1 MNPFAFALR
10 SSNISPSSKLFT
22 GVSKDD
28 QHNIQSHSIE
38 LSVLELAQQ
47 RQAFI
52 AAEAE
57 NNRNSP
63 DPQIQGVTVDH
74 LEMTPPE
81 EYSSQSSALDCSNTR
96 INGDKYMR
104 PGNPYELDERKRDAK
119 ITMVG
124 TPTNSSNIDG
134 KVVQKPHQQSSVFLS
149 PTSDDSGLW

>member
-1 MNPFAFALR
+1 MNPFAFAMR
-10 SSNISPSSKLFT
+10 SSNISTSGKLFT

-81 EYSSQSSALDCSNTR
+81 EYSSQNS
-96 INGDKYMR
+96 GF
-104 PGNPYELDERKRDAK
+104 DERKRDAK
-119 ITMVG
+119 TMLCCVK
-124 TPTNSSNIDG
+124 TNTLMLTTFMN
-134 KVVQKPHQQSSVFLS
+134 
-149 PTSDDSGLW
+149 

>member
-1 MNPFAFALR
+1 MR
-10 SSNISPSSKLFT
+10 SSNIPSGSGKIFT

-47 RQAFI
+47 RQTYI

-63 DPQIQGVTVDH
+63 DPQMQGITVDS

-81 EYSSQSSALDCSNTR
+81 EYSSQSS
-96 INGDKYMR
+96 G
-104 PGNPYELDERKRDAK
+104 LDERKRDAK

-134 KVVQKPHQQSSVFLS
+134 NVVQKPHQQSSVFLS

>member
-1 MNPFAFALR
+1 MR
-10 SSNISPSSKLFT
+10 SSNIPSGSGKIFT
-22 GVSKDD
+22 GVSKED

-47 RQAFI
+47 RQTYI

-63 DPQIQGVTVDH
+63 DPQMQGITVDS

-81 EYSSQSSALDCSNTR
+81 EYSSQGSV
-96 INGDKYMR
+96 
-104 PGNPYELDERKRDAK
+104 LDERKRDAK
-119 ITMVG
+119 NMVT
-124 TPTNSSNIDG
+124 TPTNSTNLIVMNVNKS
-134 KVVQKPHQQSSVFLS
+134 HQQSSVFLS

>member
-1 MNPFAFALR
+1 MR
-10 SSNISPSSKLFT
+10 SSNIPSGSGKIFT

-47 RQAFI
+47 RQTYI

-63 DPQIQGVTVDH
+63 DPQMQGIAVDS

-81 EYSSQSSALDCSNTR
+81 EYSSQGSV
-96 INGDKYMR
+96 
-104 PGNPYELDERKRDAK
+104 LDERKRDAK
-119 ITMVG
+119 IMVT
-124 TPTNSSNIDG
+124 TPTNSTNLIVMNVNKS
-134 KVVQKPHQQSSVFLS
+134 HQQSSVFLS

>member
-1 MNPFAFALR
+1 MR
-10 SSNISPSSKLFT
+10 SSNIPSGSGKIFT

-47 RQAFI
+47 RQTYI

-63 DPQIQGVTVDH
+63 DPQMQGIGVDS

-81 EYSSQSSALDCSNTR
+81 EYSSQGSV
-96 INGDKYMR
+96 
-104 PGNPYELDERKRDAK
+104 LDERKRDAK
-119 ITMVG
+119 IMVT
-124 TPTNSSNIDG
+124 TPTNSTNLIVMNVNKSN
-134 KVVQKPHQQSSVFLS
+134 QQSSVFLS

>member
-1 MNPFAFALR
+1 MR
-10 SSNISPSSKLFT
+10 SSNIPSGSGKIFT

-47 RQAFI
+47 RQTYI

-63 DPQIQGVTVDH
+63 DPQMQGITVDS

-81 EYSSQSSALDCSNTR
+81 EYSSQGSV
-96 INGDKYMR
+96 
-104 PGNPYELDERKRDAK
+104 LDERKRDAK
-119 ITMVG
+119 NMVT
-124 TPTNSSNIDG
+124 TPTNSTNLIVMNVNKS
-134 KVVQKPHQQSSVFLS
+134 HQQSSVFLS

>member
-1 MNPFAFALR
+1 MR
-10 SSNISPSSKLFT
+10 SSNIPSGSGKIFT

-47 RQAFI
+47 RQTYI

-63 DPQIQGVTVDH
+63 DPQMQGITVDS

-81 EYSSQSSALDCSNTR
+81 EYSSQGS
-96 INGDKYMR
+96 I
-104 PGNPYELDERKRDAK
+104 LDERKRDAK
-119 ITMVG
+119 IMVT
-124 TPTNSSNIDG
+124 TPTNSTNLIVMNVNKSN
-134 KVVQKPHQQSSVFLS
+134 QQSSVFLS

>member
-1 MNPFAFALR
+1 MR
-10 SSNISPSSKLFT
+10 SSNIPSGSGKIFT

-47 RQAFI
+47 RQTYI

-63 DPQIQGVTVDH
+63 DPQMQGITVDS

-81 EYSSQSSALDCSNTR
+81 EYSSQGS
-96 INGDKYMR
+96 I
-104 PGNPYELDERKRDAK
+104 LDERKRDAK
-119 ITMVG
+119 IMVT
-124 TPTNSSNIDG
+124 TPTNSTNLIVMNVNKS
-134 KVVQKPHQQSSVFLS
+134 HQQSSVFLS

>member
-1 MNPFAFALR
+1 MR
-10 SSNISPSSKLFT
+10 SSNIPSGSGKIFT

-47 RQAFI
+47 RQTYI

-63 DPQIQGVTVDH
+63 DPQMQGITVDS

-81 EYSSQSSALDCSNTR
+81 EYSSQGSV
-96 INGDKYMR
+96 
-104 PGNPYELDERKRDAK
+104 LDERKRDAK
-119 ITMVG
+119 IMVT
-124 TPTNSSNIDG
+124 TPTNSTNLIVMNVNKS
-134 KVVQKPHQQSSVFLS
+134 HQQSSVFLS

>member
-1 MNPFAFALR
+1 MNPFAFAMR
-10 SSNISPSSKLFT
+10 SSNISTSGKLFT

-47 RQAFI
+47 RQAYI

-63 DPQIQGVTVDH
+63 DPLIQGVTVDH

-81 EYSSQSSALDCSNTR
+81 EYSSQSSL
-96 INGDKYMR
+96 K
-104 PGNPYELDERKRDAK
+104 
-119 ITMVG
+119 
-124 TPTNSSNIDG
+124 NSLYYCN
-134 KVVQKPHQQSSVFLS
+134 KLVKKWWFFQYF
-149 PTSDDSGLW
+149 